1 MFATHR
7 IFHCTPGGTVKIG
20 SHVLSDLYIGCFSIW
35 AKCSKATCD
44 FPPSLVTTLSKD
56 KDLEFINRV
65 MEDIN
70 LEGADRSRLGA
81 KLTSS
86 LGGGRLYTAIE
97 PLRKSMT
104 RYRGCSTPAKRFWT
118 TRPSRRAAWRS
129 MERRLP
135 IPLVLL
141 LGAVIIANPLKEEV
155 VVVPQPVTLSE
166 SLSKVKLE
174 GAASGE
180 GFARR
185 KEIKSFSRQI
195 QSHQR
200 AQFTAAPGDC
210 ERLHSSR

>member
-1 MFATHR
+1 
-7 IFHCTPGGTVKIG
+7 
-20 SHVLSDLYIGCFSIW
+20 
-35 AKCSKATCD
+35 
-44 FPPSLVTTLSKD
+44 
-56 KDLEFINRV
+56 
-65 MEDIN
+65 
-70 LEGADRSRLGA
+70 
-81 KLTSS
+81 
-86 LGGGRLYTAIE
+86 
-97 PLRKSMT
+97 MT

-135 IPLVLL
+135 IPLVVL

-155 VVVPQPVTLSE
+155 VVVPQPGE
-166 SLSKVKLE
+166 SLSTVKLE
-174 GAASGE
+174 GAANGE

-195 QSHQR
+195 QRHQR